1 MPALIELSMLAFAW
15 HSYKLRT
22 PPNRQANASMLNSIK
37 AGIDATGSALKS
49 TVPGMKSV
57 ADPHHLDLEIQQ
69 RFLGLDQGEKVMA
82 EYVWIGGNNELR
94 CKTKTLTK
102 APKSV
107 DELPVWNF
115 DGSSTEQA
123 PGTDS
128 EVLLYPRAI
137 YRDPFRAGPSGKSKN
152 IIVLCDCYKPDPDG
166 PKGVGEAIPTNT
178 RVYCKAI
185 MDKVKATEPWFGIEQ
200 EYTLFEPDGVTPYG
214 WPVGGEPSR
223 PQGPYYCSIGAENA
237 YGRPVVEA
245 HYRACIYAGINI
257 SGING
262 EVMPG
267 QWEYQVGPCTGIDSP
282 DQLIISR
289 YLLIRVCEQFGVQ
302 VSFDPKPIP
311 GDWNGAG
318 CHTNVSTKAMR
329 APGGY
334 EVIKKAMERLGAPGK
349 QDEHIKAYDI
359 SGGEDNKRR
368 LTGAHETAPI
378 TKFSW
383 GVANRGCSVRIP
395 RMTEKENCGYFED
408 RRPAS
413 NMDPYVVTGKIM
425 ETCVVPDC

>member
-1 MPALIELSMLAFAW
+1 V
-15 HSYKLRT
+15 
-22 PPNRQANASMLNSIK
+22 ASAAYFGYSQTSCESK
-37 AGIDATGSALKS
+37 TATLKMFEEK
-49 TVPGMKSV
+49 TTK
-57 ADPHHLDLEIQQ
+57 LDLEVQQ
-69 RFLGLDQGEKVMA
+69 RFLSLSQGSKVQA

-94 CKTKTLTK
+94 CKTKTLEGP
-102 APKSV
+102 PKSV
-107 DELPVWNF
+107 DDLPVWNF

-128 EVLLYPRAI
+128 EVLLVPRAV
-137 YRDPFRAGPSGKSKN
+137 YKDPFRAAFGKSDN
-152 IIVLCDCYKPDPDG
+152 ILVLCDCYKPDPDA
-166 PKGVGEAIPTNT
+166 PKGVGAPILSNT
-178 RVYCKAI
+178 RVKCAEV
-185 MDKVKATEPWFGIEQ
+185 MSKVASTDPWFGIEQ
-200 EYTLFEPDGVTPYG
+200 EYTLFEPDGKTPYG
-214 WPVGGEPSR
+214 WPVGGEPER
-223 PQGPYYCSIGAENA
+223 PQGPYYCAIGTENA

-245 HYRACIYAGINI
+245 HYKACMYAGINI

-282 DQLIISR
+282 DQLIMSR
-289 YLLIRVCEQFGVQ
+289 YLLIRVCEQFGVV

-318 CHTNVSTKAMR
+318 CHTNVSTKQMR

-334 EVIKKAMERLGAPGK
+334 DVILKAMSRLGAPGK
-349 QDEHIKAYDI
+349 QEEHIKAYDI

-378 TKFSW
+378 TKFSF

-395 RMTEKENCGYFED
+395 RMTEKEKCGYFED

-425 ETCVVPDC
+425 ETCVLPDFK

>member
-1 MPALIELSMLAFAW
+1 MSSTKKSSLMDAIARCFGGSPA
-15 HSYKLRT
+15 T
-22 PPNRQANASMLNSIK
+22 
-37 AGIDATGSALKS
+37 
-49 TVPGMKSV
+49 V
-57 ADPHHLDLEIQQ
+57 ADPHPLDLEIQQ
-69 RFLGLDQGEKVMA
+69 RFLALDQANMIQA

-94 CKTKTLTK
+94 CKTKTLDK
-102 APKSV
+102 EVSGP

-128 EVLLYPRAI
+128 EVLLVPRAI
-137 YRDPFRAGPSGKSKN
+137 FRDPFRAGPSGSSKN
-152 IIVLCDCYKPDPDG
+152 IIVLCDCYKPDPNA
-166 PKGVGEAIPTNT
+166 PKGVGAPIPSNT
-178 RVYCKAI
+178 RVYCNKV
-185 MDKVKATEPWFGIEQ
+185 MEKVKSTEPWFGIEQ

-214 WPVGGEPSR
+214 WPKGGCPSR

-237 YGRPVVEA
+237 YGRPVVET
-245 HYRACIYAGINI
+245 HYRACIYAGVNI

-267 QWEYQVGPCTGIDSP
+267 QWEYQVGPCTGIDSG

-289 YLLIRVCEQFGVQ
+289 YLLIRVCESFGVQ

-318 CHTNVSTKAMR
+318 CHTNVSTSEMR

-334 EVIKKAMERLGAPGK
+334 EAIKKAMERLGAPGK
-349 QDEHIKAYDI
+349 QEEHIAAYDPT
-359 SGGEDNKRR
+359 GGEDNKRR
-368 LTGAHETAPI
+368 LTGAHETASY
-378 TKFSW
+378 KSFSW

-395 RMTEKENCGYFED
+395 RMTEKDKCGYFED

-413 NMDPYVVTGKIM
+413 NMDPYIVTGKIM
-425 ETCVVPDC
+425 ETCVLPDFQ

>member
-1 MPALIELSMLAFAW
+1 METL
-15 HSYKLRT
+15 K
-22 PPNRQANASMLNSIK
+22 SI
-37 AGIDATGSALKS
+37 GSATKS
-49 TVPGMKSV
+49 AVGGVLPKAKFT
-57 ADPHHLDLEIQQ
+57 PHPLDLEIQN
-69 RFLGLDQGEKVMA
+69 RFLMLDMGEKVQA
-82 EYVWIGGNNELR
+82 EYVWIGGNHELR
-94 CKTKTLTK
+94 CKTKTLDK

-107 DELPVWNF
+107 AELPVWNY

-128 EVLLYPRAI
+128 EVLLVPCAI
-137 YRDPFRAGPSGKSKN
+137 YKDPFRAGPTGKSAN
-152 IIVLCDCYKPDPDG
+152 ILVLCDAYKPDPEA
-166 PKGVGEAIPTNT
+166 PKGVGEAIPTNK
-178 RVYCKAI
+178 RVACKAI
-185 MDKVKATEPWFGIEQ
+185 MDKVKSKEPWFGIEQ

-214 WPVGGEPSR
+214 WPPGGFPDR
-223 PQGPYYCSIGAENA
+223 PQGPYYCAIGTENA

-267 QWEYQVGPCTGIDSP
+267 QWEYQVGPCTGIESP
-282 DQLIISR
+282 DQLIMSR
-289 YLLIRVCEQFGVQ
+289 YLLIRVCEQFGVR

-318 CHTNVSTKAMR
+318 CHTNVSTTDTR

-334 EVIKKAMERLGAPGK
+334 SEIEKYMERYGAPGK
-349 QDEHIKAYDI
+349 QQEHIEAYDI

-395 RMTEKENCGYFED
+395 RMTEKDQCGYFED

-425 ETCVVPDC
+425 ETCVLPDCE